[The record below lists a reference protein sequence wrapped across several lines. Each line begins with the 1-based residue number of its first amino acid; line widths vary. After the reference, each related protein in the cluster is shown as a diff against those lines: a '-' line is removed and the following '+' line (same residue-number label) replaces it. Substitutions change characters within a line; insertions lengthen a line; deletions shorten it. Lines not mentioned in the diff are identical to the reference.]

1 MENVQNLI
9 NEIKTNLTQKS
20 SSRKDEVRVMKAMLN
35 DTTYKVDVYD
45 KSGKCGE
52 YCPAESAKQIV
63 SSVLQHS
70 AGISNTEADALA
82 KGYEFSAQDAE
93 NMVGISKEFVNTYV
107 HTGRKLAMGGREK
120 SNISLELKEVEA
132 ASRPYPKVVGIDS
145 NGKKIYGRGISKI
158 GAYEG
163 LKVTA
168 PCPAWVQ
175 EE

>member
-35 DTTYKVDVYD
+35 DTTYKVGVYD

-82 KGYEFSAQDAE
+82 VNYEFGTTEAE
-93 NMVGISKEFVNTYV
+93 NMVNISKEFINSYV
-107 HTGRKLAMGGREK
+107 HTGRKINMGGREK
-120 SNISLELKEVEA
+120 SNVSIELKEIEA
-132 ASRPYPKVVGIDS
+132 SSRPFPKVVGIDN
-145 NGKKIYGRGISKI
+145 NGKKIYGRGMSKV
-158 GAYEG
+158 GAYES
-163 LKVTA
+163 LKITA
-168 PCPAWVQ
+168 PCPAWIDN
-175 EE
+175 